1 MKNSE
6 ILGFQFE
13 STKSLQPDSS
23 SDERWET
30 CLSVDS
36 ADEYASV
43 DTWRMCFNCS
53 QIMEL

>member
-36 ADEYASV
+36 ADEHASV
-43 DTWRMCFNCS
+43 DT
-53 QIMEL
+53 